1 MGSFSFL
8 STIFQ
13 GEQVI
18 KADKLIEI
26 STEDI
31 HQSILSKIT
40 DKNSD
45 FLSVLKNKMRKTL
58 INNIFVASMQLKKN
72 KKKNVN
78 IKKVKIF

>member
-18 KADKLIEI
+18 KVDKLIEI

-58 INNIFVASMQLKKN
+58 INNIFVASMQLQKN
-72 KKKNVN
+72 
-78 IKKVKIF
+78 